1 MSSTSHSSSLGSSL
15 VTMVFWPVAFQSK
28 TISAWYNS
36 VCSVIDILL
45 FFHAL
50 YLLSNSE
57 DLSKPTF
64 AVIAY
69 LYLVTFW
76 LISLQFG
83 SHETLG
89 GDVPLGKPTYV
100 FPETLKN
107 VVREIIPGAL
117 VDRPDPTHVNVSFF
131 SFIWTSLKISISIC
145 L

>member
-1 MSSTSHSSSLGSSL
+1 MSSTSHSPSLGSSQ
-15 VTMVFWPVAFQSK
+15 VKMVFWPVAFQSK

-69 LYLVTFW
+69 LYLDTF
-76 LISLQFG
+76 
-83 SHETLG
+83 
-89 GDVPLGKPTYV
+89 
-100 FPETLKN
+100 
-107 VVREIIPGAL
+107 
-117 VDRPDPTHVNVSFF
+117 
-131 SFIWTSLKISISIC
+131 
-145 L
+145 